1 MPLEN
6 RLGKST
12 LRIISHGFNFLSCRL
27 QDFFMKELWKRM
39 IIQWILVDKTIPAEQ
54 QSFTPYEIAKASR
67 ELRISIVSFVKDIFL
82 MMLGVGCAA
91 FGLEGFLLPN
101 QFIDGGVTGISILI
115 SLKSGLPLWVFLML
129 INIPFMMMGAKIV
142 SQQFA
147 LKAALSIIGLAVCL
161 EAINFPRITDDE
173 LLVAVFGGFFLGA
186 GIGLS
191 IRGGSVLDG
200 TEILA
205 IYLSRKMHTTIG
217 DFIIVFNVIIFSV
230 AAYLLSPEKALYS
243 IITYLAA
250 SKTLDFIVEGI
261 EEYTGVT
268 IISSH
273 SEEIR
278 LMIINNMGR
287 GVTIYQGKG
296 GYGKS
301 GTTRTMDILYTVVT
315 RLEVSKLNTE
325 IEKIDP
331 NAFVVTN
338 SVKDTKGGMI
348 KRRPLKH

>member
-1 MPLEN
+1 
-6 RLGKST
+6 
-12 LRIISHGFNFLSCRL
+12 
-27 QDFFMKELWKRM
+27 MKRLWKQL
-39 IIQWILVDKTIPAEQ
+39 IIRLILRDKTIPVGQ
-54 QSFTPYEIAKASR
+54 QEFSPYEIAKGSR
-67 ELRISIVSFVKDIFL
+67 ELRISIVSSIKDIVL
-82 MMLGVGCAA
+82 MAMGIASAA
-91 FGLEGFLLPN
+91 FGLASFLLPSK
-101 QFIDGGVTGISILI
+101 FIDGGVTGISLLI
-115 SLKSGLPLWVFLML
+115 TQLTSLPLWIFLIA
-129 INIPFMMMGAKIV
+129 INFPFILLGAKIMG
-142 SQQFA
+142 QQFA
-147 LKAALSIIGLAVCL
+147 VKAAASIVGLAVCL
-161 EAINFPRITDDE
+161 AWVNFPEITNDK

-205 IYLSRKMHTTIG
+205 IFLSRKVHTTIG
-217 DFIIVFNVIIFSV
+217 DFIIIFNIIIFSV
-230 AAYLLSPEKALYS
+230 AAYLLSVEQALYS

-250 SKTLDFIVEGI
+250 SKTLDFVVEGI

-273 SEEIR
+273 NEEIR
-278 LMIINNMGR
+278 HMIINTLGR

-296 GYGKS
+296 GYGKT
-301 GTTRTMDILYTVVT
+301 GATRNIDIVYTVIT